1 MHNTNLLSRTS
12 FKSKVTKHPK
22 PSPKGKMT
30 ELVTEFERGSP
41 REKKGFVANPSYK
54 SNFNRH
60 KISLIK
66 EESRDSTLTQLQ
78 TSPSPPKVQ
87 MPTTSYMKRQPN
99 QFQEISPLPTEE
111 TAFARELKADCDEFQ
126 SFDLDLTNSDMPFST
141 NLP

>member
-1 MHNTNLLSRTS
+1 
-12 FKSKVTKHPK
+12 
-22 PSPKGKMT
+22 MT

-41 REKKGFVANPSYK
+41 KEKGFVANPGYK
-54 SNFNRH
+54 ANYNRH

-87 MPTTSYMKRQPN
+87 MPTTSYSKRQPN
-99 QFQEISPLPTEE
+99 QFTEISPLPTEE
-111 TAFARELKADCDEFQ
+111 TPFAKELKADCEEFQ
-126 SFDLDLTNSDMPFST
+126 SFDLDLTNSDMPFAT